1 MTASPL
7 PNTRIPGFEKLR
19 VLLVE
24 DNLFAQRLA
33 RSVLIQ
39 LGVSDIIIV
48 NDGRAAI
55 DVLEDQDQRFDL
67 IISDWNMPN
76 VTGLQLLQHV
86 RSTWQNMPFLML
98 TGNQTADFV
107 REARDYKVNAYVIK
121 PFSPL
126 QLRQK
131 ICAIFNIKG

>member
-1 MTASPL
+1 ML
-7 PNTRIPGFEKLR
+7 TRDHIPGFEKLN

-24 DNLFAQRLA
+24 DNAFAQRLA
-33 RSVLIQ
+33 RQVLVQ
-39 LGVSDIIIV
+39 LGVQHIHIV
-48 NDGRAAI
+48 PDGKAAI
-55 DVLEDQDQRFDL
+55 EALEDSELRYDL

-86 RSTWQNMPFLML
+86 RKTWENMPFLML

-107 REARDYKVNAYVIK
+107 QAARANKVDGYIIK

-131 ICAIFNIKG
+131 ICSIFNIKI

>member
-1 MTASPL
+1 ML
-7 PNTRIPGFEKLR
+7 NRDQIPGFEKLS

-24 DNLFAQRLA
+24 DNVFAQRLA
-33 RSVLIQ
+33 RQVLIH
-39 LGVSDIIIV
+39 LGIQNIHIV
-48 NDGRAAI
+48 KDGKAAI
-55 DVLEDQDQRFDL
+55 EALEDSELRYDL

-86 RSTWQNMPFLML
+86 RKTWENMPFLML

-107 REARDYKVNAYVIK
+107 HAARANKVDAYIVK
-121 PFSPL
+121 PFSPM

-131 ICAIFNIKG
+131 ICAIFNIKP